1 MCTQTVRW
9 RADCSRLGPRLGKYL
24 LRRLPEAKLRCL
36 TLPAA
41 WHKSYR
47 SQAHGAQNAIPVYHG
62 LMSRCH
68 GVSFHA
74 ACLRAARGR
83 LAPACTTSRDLEGD
97 RPTGMYGVYNIHS
110 HIAKSIL
117 QIPDASAFPPIIPNY
132 LPAPAPRV
140 NCLSF
145 FSGGLAPFY
154 ICDLTSRN
162 SLAENR
168 WTRPGNTTNG
178 VQHPEAVCPA
188 ADGPLRLRRR
198 RRVQPRPAV

>member
-1 MCTQTVRW
+1 MR
-9 RADCSRLGPRLGKYL
+9 
-24 LRRLPEAKLRCL
+24 
-36 TLPAA
+36 
-41 WHKSYR
+41 
-47 SQAHGAQNAIPVYHG
+47 PV
-62 LMSRCH
+62 C
-68 GVSFHA
+68 
-74 ACLRAARGR
+74 AARGR
-83 LAPACTTSRDLEGD
+83 LAPACTTSRGLEGD

-117 QIPDASAFPPIIPNY
+117 QIPGASAFPPIIPNY

-162 SLAENR
+162 SLAENL
-168 WTRPGNTTNG
+168 WTCPGNTTDG

-198 RRVQPRPAV
+198 RRVQPRPAVRRRRQGHLQRRRERCRHLFQRGPAEEVQEDASVGL